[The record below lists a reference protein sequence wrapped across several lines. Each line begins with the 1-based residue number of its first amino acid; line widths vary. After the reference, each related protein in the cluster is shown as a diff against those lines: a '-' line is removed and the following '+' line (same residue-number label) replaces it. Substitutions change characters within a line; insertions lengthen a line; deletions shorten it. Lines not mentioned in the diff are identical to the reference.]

1 MCYARDEE
9 WGLGFLNFFD
19 FEEWSSHL
27 IRSFHLTKK
36 SILCLFFAR
45 FADMI

>member
-1 MCYARDEE
+1 MAF
-9 WGLGFLNFFD
+9 GALNFEFFD

-45 FADMI
+45 FANMI